1 MRVIEGEGADL
12 SILVVVL
19 DIGCTVVVLGFLVC
33 LGISSGFLQCRQNV
47 LH

>member
-12 SILVVVL
+12 SLLVVAV

-33 LGISSGFLQCRQNV
+33 LGISTSFLQCRQNI